1 MRRTW
6 SVFLILF
13 LLFFESSLFAQQDPE
28 ADEEYPESEWIEI
41 ITAPYVRGDKNFVIS
56 LGVLIPTYFGG
67 SGIEKNQNGLSAGGT
82 MSLAFNYF
90 LNQNVFA
97 GGEISGSFSATRG
110 GNMLY
115 IIPFG
120 FRLGYQFLF
129 RRFEFPISLLIG
141 AAGESYLEKGYMGP
155 FLKPGASVFWRFSP
169 EWSFGLN
176 VNWWFVPQWPAND
189 LNVYGNFLELTLAA
203 RYHF

>member
-6 SVFLILF
+6 SVFLIL
-13 LLFFESSLFAQQDPE
+13 LLLTPGLCLFAQEEP
-28 ADEEYPESEWIEI
+28 DEDHDFPESEWDDIV
-41 ITAPYVRGDKNFVIS
+41 TAPYVLGDKNFIIS
-56 LGVLIPTYFGG
+56 MGLLIPAYFGG
-67 SGIEKNQNGLSAGGT
+67 GGIENNRHGLSLGGT
-82 MSLAFNYF
+82 MSLAFNFF
-90 LNQNVFA
+90 LNQNTFA

-120 FRLGYQFLF
+120 VRLGYQFLF
-129 RRFEFPISLLIG
+129 GRFEFPVSLLIG
-141 AAGESYLEKGYMGP
+141 AAGESYLEKGYLGL
-155 FLKPGASVFWRFSP
+155 FLKPGASAFWRFNP

-176 VNWWFVPQWPAND
+176 VNWWFVPQWPNNN
-189 LNVYGNFLELTLAA
+189 LTVYGNFLELTLAA